1 MRGKLNYRQLWLDA
15 LRQGEVRID
24 FPSELELNRRRQGFY
39 TSIRP
44 FRNGEGKNP
53 ELERAANE
61 VTLFVPEG
69 QLTIVLQH
77 FSKSNGRLPV
87 VTIAPGAEAKPVE
100 PEMTAEESE
109 RLSAMA
115 LSALEKIG
123 GKATPYYSRGKEE
136 S

>member
-1 MRGKLNYRQLWLDA
+1 MRGKLNYRQLWLEA

-44 FRNGEGKNP
+44 FRNGEGKHP

-77 FSKSNGRLPV
+77 FSRSLGRLPV
-87 VTIAPGAEAKPVE
+87 VTIGESEEVPAEPK
-100 PEMTAEESE
+100 MTAEEAE
-109 RLSAMA
+109 RIAAMA
-115 LSALEKIG
+115 LSALEKIN
-123 GKATPYYSRGKEE
+123 GKVTPYYNRGKEE